1 MKSNNGYGG
10 TNISIRTTFKKKK
23 KKKTSQYCILIGA
36 KRKLKDNLCC
46 NTIKAVS

>member
-23 KKKTSQYCILIGA
+23 KKK
-36 KRKLKDNLCC
+36 KLAN
-46 NTIKAVS
+46 IVF

>member
-23 KKKTSQYCILIGA
+23 KKKKNQNCILIDA
-36 KRKLKDNLCC
+36 KKK
-46 NTIKAVS
+46 